1 MRHGNSS
8 VLAGVRSIIP
18 VVVFSAASVVAAD
31 SATLRTEIAYGDV
44 SLQGPIGLTLDKM
57 LERHVLAEDPVY
69 LSQCFKERTE
79 TGLWQTEFWGKY
91 MHSAVPFWQATG

>member
-1 MRHGNSS
+1 MRHGNSL

-18 VVVFSAASVVAAD
+18 VVALSAACAVAAD

-69 LSQCFKERTE
+69 LSQCFKEI
-79 TGLWQTEFWGKY
+79 
-91 MHSAVPFWQATG
+91 